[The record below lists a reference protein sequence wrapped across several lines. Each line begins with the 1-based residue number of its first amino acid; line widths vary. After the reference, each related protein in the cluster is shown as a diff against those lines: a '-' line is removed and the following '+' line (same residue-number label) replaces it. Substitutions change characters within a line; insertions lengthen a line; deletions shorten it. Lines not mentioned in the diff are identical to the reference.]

1 MISNKVVSNSSE
13 FKLINCPDNFVSGRT
28 SLFYDKWRT
37 ITTDVNILKIIKNG
51 CTLKFDSEPVQF
63 SIPNTLNFNETKFK
77 MIDKEIMKFIDKGII
92 EETISSGGYFS
103 NIFSREKKRWGSQ
116 NYIKLE
122 IVK

>member
-1 MISNKVVSNSSE
+1 M
-13 FKLINCPDNFVSGRT
+13 
-28 SLFYDKWRT
+28 
-37 ITTDVNILKIIKNG
+37 
-51 CTLKFDSEPVQF
+51 
-63 SIPNTLNFNETKFK
+63 
-77 MIDKEIMKFIDKGII
+77 MDKEIMKFIDKGII